1 MIRDG
6 FFKVAEKG
14 YSLTSAVFFNPKT
27 LESYSCIVWD
37 MDDDRIAWDR
47 EEERFAPIDADA
59 RRAWMHHNGIIVE
72 GDVVEVFK
80 GRKVPIGTVS
90 TVIRIYDWRDK
101 YGRVQATY
109 AELENGMKTNID
121 NCRIAS

>member
-14 YSLTSAVFFNPKT
+14 YSLTSAVFFNPET

-37 MDDDRIAWDR
+37 MDDDRIAWDM

-59 RRAWMHHNGIIVE
+59 RRAWMRHNGIIVE

-90 TVIRIYDWRDK
+90 RVMRIYDWRDK